1 MYMHRCLR
9 IHEII
14 TEISSHF
21 DSSSES
27 GDLSALART
36 CHAFQDPALDEL
48 WRTPRG
54 IRISKPEHRVI
65 GAASRNRIRRPEV
78 YGRPTQETIHNV
90 IRCFPQDIFETTL
103 RSDKGIFGQTSV
115 VLRRSPENADWAR
128 PLFYSSRVRIFTPH
142 IYRGSVTFGGFRLD
156 PPGGSWFPRLR
167 TLNWNIDSMDDASIR
182 PFLSPQLERVSFR
195 ADVAAFHLSRLPTFY
210 PHLKHLVLGLP
221 ATSNEGSDR
230 ISACIT
236 QLMHLESLR
245 GCSLTLAAVNHIG
258 VLATLKSLELES
270 LPSKELSV
278 HGALPAR
285 LFKAL
290 VSLQLYHAD
299 VGSILTF
306 LHACAG
312 ALTKLSVWVNP
323 DETMSEAQLVEFSA
337 VVLSWRRTLTSLRVS
352 GLGAHIAND
361 PPYTLNDNTLRPL
374 CGLRHLTSVCIV
386 TPTAIGLSDAGI
398 LELSR
403 SWTHLTF
410 LVLGSTRRTRTVRP
424 TLAALAS
431 IAKFC
436 PKLRHLDIVVDAS
449 TMPLFGDPAF
459 YGFSQ
464 RELKVIWLK
473 NSPISNPTHVAR
485 YLAQIFPALQTAWTD
500 FGESERDSQYAAAWA
515 EVRSYLWQT
524 Q

>member
-48 WRTPRG
+48 WRT
-54 IRISKPEHRVI
+54 
-65 GAASRNRIRRPEV
+65 
-78 YGRPTQETIHNV
+78 QETIHNV

-103 RSDKGIFGQTSV
+103 RSDKGIFGQTYYGALPRTQIGLDRFSIPV
-115 VLRRSPENADWAR
+115 A
-128 PLFYSSRVRIFTPH
+128 
-142 IYRGSVTFGGFRLD
+142 GSVTFGGFRLD

-270 LPSKELSV
+270 LPSKELSA